1 MEKTYDYII
10 VGSGLFGSVFAREM
24 RRRGKRLL
32 VLERREEIGGNIY
45 TERVEGIDVHRYGPH
60 IFHTNQ
66 REIWDYVDRL
76 TPLCP
81 VQFSPVANFHGE
93 IYSLPFNMY
102 TFHRLWGV
110 RTPEEAA
117 SKLAA
122 ERAAYADIEPR
133 NLEEQALK
141 LVGRDI
147 YEKLVKGYTEKQ
159 WGRPATALPAFIIRR
174 LPVRLTYDYSY
185 FDDRF
190 QGIPEDGYTKLA
202 EALLYGVEVKTGVDF
217 LADVAHWKAEAAK
230 IVFTGR
236 VDSYFGER
244 LGTLEYRSLRFAEER
259 LDTANYQ
266 GTAVMN
272 YTAAEV
278 PYTRITEHK
287 HFVKAKSPVTVISRE
302 FPQIWREGLEPYYPV
317 NDEKNDRLYQQYR
330 EAAKEEPEVIF
341 GGRLG
346 TYTYYN
352 MDQVVEQALAMV
364 ARETGEA
371 E

>member
-1 MEKTYDYII
+1 M
-10 VGSGLFGSVFAREM
+10 
-24 RRRGKRLL
+24 
-32 VLERREEIGGNIY
+32 
-45 TERVEGIDVHRYGPH
+45 
-60 IFHTNQ
+60 
-66 REIWDYVDRL
+66 DRL

-174 LPVRLTYDYSY
+174 LPVRLTYNYSY

-364 ARETGEA
+364 AQETGEA